1 MKTIE
6 EAKAAVERG
15 ETVHWKNS
23 GYTLRKDKRGEWW
36 VDCCNGF
43 VTPLNGHKPEDF
55 HAANAGAVAPPP
67 QPSASPETTPGG

>member
-23 GYTLRKDKRGEWW
+23 GYTLRKDQRGEWW

-55 HAANAGAVAPPP
+55 HTANDLAHTQKGRVRGPDNT
-67 QPSASPETTPGG
+67 QD

>member
-6 EAKAAVERG
+6 EVKAAVERG
-15 ETVHWKNS
+15 EKVHWKNS

-55 HAANAGAVAPPP
+55 HTANAGLSHGDGSATPPH
-67 QPSASPETTPGG
+67 QKS